1 MQSLGPLGRQ
11 GDLWWVSGEGSCL
24 CDASS
29 SPGSPWRVTGGQ
41 PKVRKPRVNGIFL
54 QSEVTKKNEP
64 KNMFLLPHLRV

>member
-1 MQSLGPLGRQ
+1 MQSLGPLGEQ
-11 GDLWWVSGEGSCL
+11 GDLWWVIGEGSCL

-54 QSEVTKKNEP
+54 PSEFTKKT
-64 KNMFLLPHLRV
+64 KQKTCFYSLT